1 VYKRQNLTGARRWS
15 FPDRSDTVAGLGAQT
30 FTGVQACAAQLYVRG
45 ASIGALG
52 VATASETAPQS
63 VASWDA
69 TKHVILG
76 GAASATNSAACG
88 IMFNQTNSEFSLVS
102 LTPGISWNNIA
113 LRCATFGVFPSGAA
127 TAAFSVAAGAGDTSI
142 TSTTDA
148 TSTTAAAL
156 VVSGGVGIAKQ
167 LRVGGNVTAVNGSSS
182 VAAVYVGGASAN
194 QGWLQFGTAAD
205 YGIQGGADY
214 VGLVFRTNGASRMTI
229 GATGIVVCSSSLE
242 VNSATLIKSNTTL
255 TNGAA
260 AAAGTLTNAPAAG
273 NPTKWIPINDNGTTR
288 YLPAW

>member
-1 VYKRQNLTGARRWS
+1 MSVLIRPARQKQVFCTTVDRNGGWQSQLILSSVIATKPNGIAGIQLDGNGATGDFTLSLSPANLTAARRWS

-127 TAAFSVAAGAGDTSI
+127 TAAFSVAAGAGDISVTSA
-142 TSTTDA
+142 TDA

-156 VVSGGVGIAKQ
+156 VVSGGIGVAKR
-167 LRVGGNVTAVNGSSS
+167 LTLDGATGKTIKYVNGTAN
-182 VAAVYVGGASAN
+182 AAVAVTFGAVGPTGSTAGNA
-194 QGWLQFGTAAD
+194 QGWLRVD
-205 YGIQGGADY
+205 I
-214 VGLVFRTNGASRMTI
+214 
-229 GATGIVVCSSSLE
+229 
-242 VNSATLIKSNTTL
+242 
-255 TNGAA
+255 
-260 AAAGTLTNAPAAG
+260 AGTDRY
-273 NPTKWIPINDNGTTR
+273 IP
-288 YLPAW
+288 YW